1 MNPYPKISCFVCM
14 SVSGVSIIAD
24 VAESIAET
32 QPISINRI
40 EIWERLIGK
49 IQTITV
55 NVRVYKDRTV
65 IDTNTLQCTL
75 TKMAAPSAS
84 QTTRK
89 TSEKYFP
96 GTKSKS
102 GDMKILRILQISSQS
117 ADGTKLKLCQEPFA
131 NSAGER
137 TPIKAYQLY
146 ALLSLV
152 RSLGK
157 RYTRYHQ
164 NQWDLYKLQ
173 REEGRDLTQSC

>member
-1 MNPYPKISCFVCM
+1 MYIDKDGSAQRVADNEDDEREILPY
-14 SVSGVSIIAD
+14 
-24 VAESIAET
+24 
-32 QPISINRI
+32 
-40 EIWERLIGK
+40 
-49 IQTITV
+49 
-55 NVRVYKDRTV
+55 
-65 IDTNTLQCTL
+65 
-75 TKMAAPSAS
+75 
-84 QTTRK
+84 
-89 TSEKYFP
+89 P

-102 GDMKILRILQISSQS
+102 GDMEILRILQISSKS

-137 TPIKAYQLY
+137 TQIKAYRFY

-164 NQWDLYKLQ
+164 WQWNLYKLQ